1 MNKEQFVKE
10 YKEFVT
16 HHGLDVEKTVAASGG
31 AMLMMGLREETGD
44 IDLDV
49 EPSVFKWF
57 LRKGYKSHRFGKDQI
72 LVIEATENIDLHIC
86 EDFDDTTITEGV
98 CHYTAEAV
106 LRFKKKL
113 NREKDQ
119 KDIQVLT
126 DHLRK

>member
-10 YKEFVT
+10 YKDFVQL
-16 HHGLDVEKTVAASGG
+16 HGLDVEKTVVVSGG

-49 EPSVFKWF
+49 EPSVFNWF

-86 EDFDDTTITEGV
+86 EDFDETTITEGV

-119 KDIQVLT
+119 KDIKVLT

>member
-1 MNKEQFVKE
+1 MKE
-10 YKEFVT
+10 YKEFVQL
-16 HHGLDVEKTVAASGG
+16 HGLDVEKTVVASGG
-31 AMLMMGLREETGD
+31 AMLMMGLRQETGD

-49 EPSVFKWF
+49 ESSVFTW
-57 LRKGYKSHRFGKDQI
+57 LLLKGYKTHRFGKDQI
-72 LVIEATENIDLHIC
+72 LVIEATENIDIHTC
-86 EDFDDTTITEGV
+86 DNFDEITITEGV

-119 KDIQVLT
+119 KDIKVLT

>member
-1 MNKEQFVKE
+1 MKKEQFVKE
-10 YKEFVT
+10 YKEFVQL
-16 HHGLDVEKTVAASGG
+16 HGLDVEKTVAASGG

-49 EPSVFKWF
+49 EPSEFTW
-57 LRKGYKSHRFGKDQI
+57 LLLKGYKTHRFGKDQI
-72 LVIEATENIDLHIC
+72 LVNEATENVDVHTC
-86 EDFDDTTITEGV
+86 DNFDETTITEGV

-119 KDIQVLT
+119 KDIKVLT
-126 DHLRK
+126 DYLRK